1 MKIWHRNGGNNGS
14 TCRICGGNN
23 GNGGEIMASMYQAW
37 RRRASGGIG
46 GIAGEI
52 SAQCQWRKR
61 KLERAIN
68 TSTRKLASAATRRH
82 GALAAPGGIANA
94 SHQRVTLMPRQQK
107 TKKKKRDMK
116 YMAYENISVIMAII
130 ANMAAWRKRQLA
142 MAAMA

>member
-68 TSTRKLASAATRRH
+68 TSTRRSRQRQRAAMARWRR
-82 GALAAPGGIANA
+82 LAASQTLRWAGNA
-94 SHQRVTLMPRQQK
+94 RAAPAE
-107 TKKKKRDMK
+107 KKKKK
-116 YMAYENISVIMAII
+116 T
-130 ANMAAWRKRQLA
+130 
-142 MAAMA
+142 